1 MTTETTAAQGNT
13 ETATDEVV
21 VTETVQSTEAT
32 TENVEAQTETA
43 ATETTSEE
51 TTAEN
56 QQTEVEYNFALPE
69 GYTADE
75 ELAGDLKT
83 LAKENN
89 LSPEAAQKLADLGV
103 KQAQKF
109 ADLQAQAWESTQDAW
124 VEQIKTDKEFGGD
137 KFNENLAIAKKARDS
152 FGGEELQ
159 KAFDETGLGNH
170 PAIFRAFVKIG
181 RAISDDSLVIANG
194 GTTAQPKDLAK
205 SMFPNMN

>member
-13 ETATDEVV
+13 ETATEEVV
-21 VTETVQSTEAT
+21 VNETVQTTETVPET
-32 TENVEAQTETA
+32 VEAQTDTA
-43 ATETTSEE
+43 TTETTSEE
-51 TTAEN
+51 PTAET

-89 LSPEAAQKLADLGV
+89 LTPEAAQKLADLGV

-109 ADLQAQAWESTQDAW
+109 ADLQAQAWEQTQDSW
-124 VEQIKTDKEFGGD
+124 VEQIKSDKELGGD

-159 KAFDETGLGNH
+159 KAFLETGLGNH

-181 RAISDDSLVIANG
+181 RAISDDTLVIANG